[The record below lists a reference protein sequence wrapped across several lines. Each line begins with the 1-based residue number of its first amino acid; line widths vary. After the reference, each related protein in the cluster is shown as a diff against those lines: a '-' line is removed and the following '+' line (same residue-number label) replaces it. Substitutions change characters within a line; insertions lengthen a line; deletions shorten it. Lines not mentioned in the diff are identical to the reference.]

1 MFSFLIIFYVWFC
14 DVTDMLRHFYIEGLF
29 ENGFFQSKG
38 SDEINAPDD
47 LLSKWQDIFDPVL
60 IMH

>member
-47 LLSKWQDIFDPVL
+47 LLSK
-60 IMH
+60 